1 MLINLLVLLKQYSI
15 NKQML
20 DGIDNSSIGELL
32 NAKSLITLNFESFS
46 TVIFV
51 NDSQFEKQ
59 LELIFFTKEGISALF
74 ILLVA

>member
-59 LELIFFTKEGISALF
+59 
-74 ILLVA
+74 